1 MVKRRVVKKRVKH
14 SVHKRVYGLT
24 QGTAIC
30 VLLLNLF
37 ILPGLG
43 SLIGRRTKEGA
54 AQVILVAVSIPLM
67 FIYFMGVP
75 LLIGAWIWG
84 LVTGIKMIKNS
95 K

>member
-1 MVKRRVVKKRVKH
+1 MVKKRVKH
-14 SVHKRVYGLT
+14 SVHKKRHGLT
-24 QGTAIC
+24 QGTAIGA
-30 VLLLNLF
+30 LLLNLF

-54 AQVILVAVSIPLM
+54 AQVILVVVSIPLM